1 MIRFSLPTLLLAAPF
16 VSCASPPANDPLT
29 DDVAPALPPGES
41 AAESFVL
48 PDVRVDHVLVSLSPA
63 RFEALS
69 EFLAM
74 EFGEP
79 TWNPL
84 PDRGKGFL
92 GTRTNEV
99 YIEFWDDG
107 GPGINGPVGNM
118 VAVSGSDTA
127 LARRR
132 AQDYY
137 GFEGI
142 DYTELGAPGLF
153 TVGSEFAAGH
163 PVGGVFY
170 VEYGDGPPRDVGE
183 VGLEALREVVL
194 ALPAHRM
201 DEADT
206 YRAFGFTERAIDGGG
221 AFTDTNGIDVRLPEV
236 PSADMLGHGPYA
248 LRFGLVDPVDERTE
262 VPIGDESLG
271 LLAVFDGSD
280 LWLVFRPDRFE
291 VPLAAR

>member
-1 MIRFSLPTLLLAAPF
+1 MNRICHSIYPIAILALSCTSVPATEERTAP
-16 VSCASPPANDPLT
+16 AESPPASDQ
-29 DDVAPALPPGES
+29 G
-41 AAESFVL
+41 AADGHLL

-74 EFGEP
+74 QFGEP

-142 DYTELGAPGLF
+142 DYTEIGAPGLF

-170 VEYGDGPPRDVGE
+170 VEYGDGPPRDVGDIA
-183 VGLEALREVVL
+183 LESLVEVVL
-194 ALPAHRM
+194 AMPAHRM
-201 DEADT
+201 GEADT
-206 YRAFGFTERAIDGGG
+206 YRAFGFTERAIDGGI
-221 AFTDTNGIDVRLPEV
+221 AFTDTNGVDVRLPEV
-236 PSADMLGHGPYA
+236 PSVDMLGHGPYA

-271 LLAVFDGSD
+271 LVAVFDGSD

-291 VPLAAR
+291 VPLDAR